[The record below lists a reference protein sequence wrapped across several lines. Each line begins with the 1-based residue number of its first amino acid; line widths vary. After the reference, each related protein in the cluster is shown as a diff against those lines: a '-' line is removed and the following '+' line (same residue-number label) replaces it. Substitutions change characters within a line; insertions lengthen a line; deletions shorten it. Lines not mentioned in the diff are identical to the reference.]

1 MVKQQKKSIKEYF
14 SKDIQEALEINK
26 KAQELLSIVLGEELN
41 LARKDKELLEKEE
54 TLIAD
59 IKQMEQELKEIALEE
74 HVLDKALQQK
84 SAETIRKMCD
94 ELKLRISTIIRELE
108 LLKNQEH
115 TLEDK
120 KSLEVKELRE
130 ELDDTGKVEGLL
142 KQLKVLE
149 ERIISMAEKSSIATK
164 AKTSRM
170 KL

>member
-1 MVKQQKKSIKEYF
+1 MVKQQKKSVKEYF

-41 LARKDKELLEKEE
+41 LTRKDKELLEKEE